1 MDINTNTLSNKDVR
15 IFFSGSFRK
24 GLGNIYICRTCKT
37 VLKNRA
43 ECNKHFKEGC
53 FSPSQENPTPTVLE
67 PESNEV
73 PLLTYDFFEYL
84 SRRLIKLQD
93 ESDLKIENLTV
104 KLKELS
110 RQLDNQKEMTKA
122 AQDELDKFRTTY
134 ISDGLRQVVTEYDNQ
149 R

>member
-1 MDINTNTLSNKDVR
+1 MDTNILSDKD
-15 IFFSGSFRK
+15 IKEFFTGSFRK
-24 GLGNIYICRTCKT
+24 GLGNIYICRNCKA

-43 ECNKHFKEGC
+43 GCNEHFKEGC
-53 FSPSQENPTPTVLE
+53 SNQDNTTSTVLE

-73 PLLTYDFFEYL
+73 PLLTYDFFEYI

-93 ESDLKIENLTV
+93 ESDAKIKDLTV

-110 RQLDNQKEMTKA
+110 RQLDNQKEMTKT
-122 AQDELDKFRTTY
+122 AQDTLDQFRTTH
-134 ISDGLRQVVTEYDNQ
+134 ILSDELREVKREYDNQ